1 MKRFFCDKCGKC
13 CEKLPALVIDPGLD
27 DGTGKCKFYD
37 SQTNLCTIYD
47 QRPDICNVETSTANC
62 GKKLYSLVIF
72 LKICCLRRGRLHILS
87 WSVKYRMTTEMRSL
101 LPQFCL
107 LDSTILIITASIT
120 ASER

>member
-47 QRPDICNVETSTANC
+47 QRPDICNVDKMYSAFASLMSYEEYIDMNTLSRRLMGTQVYSIRKPIL
-62 GKKLYSLVIF
+62 KKLLIKS
-72 LKICCLRRGRLHILS
+72 KII
-87 WSVKYRMTTEMRSL
+87 K
-101 LPQFCL
+101 
-107 LDSTILIITASIT
+107 
-120 ASER
+120 

>member
-47 QRPDICNVETSTANC
+47 QRPDICNVDTTMTQFCIVYIMIYAV
-62 GKKLYSLVIF
+62 K
-72 LKICCLRRGRLHILS
+72 LKIWIAAWNVRDIL
-87 WSVKYRMTTEMRSL
+87 
-101 LPQFCL
+101 
-107 LDSTILIITASIT
+107 
-120 ASER
+120 

>member
-47 QRPDICNVETSTANC
+47 QRPDICNVDKMYSAFASLMSYEEYIDMNYYFC
-62 GKKLYSLVIF
+62 KKLKEV
-72 LKICCLRRGRLHILS
+72 
-87 WSVKYRMTTEMRSL
+87 
-101 LPQFCL
+101 
-107 LDSTILIITASIT
+107 
-120 ASER
+120 